1 MYHENGDFKSKATER
16 KCDCRRLLERRK
28 LFQFSSLEWNH
39 KKSDSRNIPDF
50 FRNDRRQRLYICET
64 LGTHARPFAYGGMKM
79 DFTFNIDNSLIFDIS
94 QSDDMKF
101 EIKSMPEKEYIE
113 KNFVP
118 CTVSFSVSALFSDV
132 VSSVFR
138 KEEEEDNLIHG
149 N

>member
-1 MYHENGDFKSKATER
+1 
-16 KCDCRRLLERRK
+16 
-28 LFQFSSLEWNH
+28 
-39 KKSDSRNIPDF
+39 
-50 FRNDRRQRLYICET
+50 
-64 LGTHARPFAYGGMKM
+64 M